1 MTFRLSAIITSLLI
15 LLVSSCQ
22 KDDASSYNDIAV
34 LKTSTDNT
42 TTNLSQIAK
51 ANRII
56 KLETRD
62 ELIGQIRNLSHSDDF
77 IFISDANRIF
87 KYDHT
92 GNFITSFGTEGQG
105 PGEYTLLT
113 SIAINSNEKKVYGTS
128 FNKLL
133 VYDFDGVFLKEKVY
147 SGIFDAVLA
156 LTDKTALLKTEFGAP
171 DASGEGKVN
180 QTILHILNSDLNV
193 TDSMTVRSTQVI
205 NGSAAVLGFGID
217 FISNVNN
224 QSSLYY
230 PVVYREQISRDT
242 LFTIGND
249 ELIPAF
255 KIDFGIN
262 DRLKEKFLISSI
274 VRSRNYILV
283 SFVYNSV
290 QHQCLIDLRNKS
302 FVTVKEGFEDTI
314 FNTGKVKLRLWD
326 EELDEFYFIKDAMEV
341 HEVIDGLSQYDNPVI
356 SIVSLK

>member
-15 LLVSSCQ
+15 LLFTSCQ
-22 KDDASSYNDIAV
+22 KRSAGTHGNIEV
-34 LKTSTDNT
+34 LKVNTSNTSTS
-42 TTNLSQIAK
+42 LYEISK
-51 ANRII
+51 SNRTI
-56 KLETRD
+56 KLETRN
-62 ELIGQIRNLSHSDDF
+62 ELIGQVRNLSHSDDF
-77 IFISDANRIF
+77 IFISDAIQIF
-87 KYDHT
+87 KYDHK
-92 GNFITSFGTEGQG
+92 GNFITSFGTKGQG

-113 SIAINSNEKKVYGTS
+113 SIAINANEKKIYGTS

-171 DASGEGKVN
+171 DASGKGKVN

-193 TDSMTVRSTQVI
+193 TDSMPVRSTQVI

-224 QSSLYY
+224 QSFLYY

-242 LFTIGND
+242 LFSINNNQLSPTH
-249 ELIPAF
+249 

-283 SFVYNSV
+283 SFIYNSV

-302 FVTVKEGFEDTI
+302 FVTVKEGFEDTV